1 MPSAR
6 RIQACLRGGF
16 GADGAARGVFFGIV
30 AAEGLRYLGRM
41 TDWLIALL
49 VGTGIGA
56 VGVWRLRGR
65 RKAAPPEISV
75 HSSIEELR
83 SIGELSVFKA
93 MTKEIVTARD
103 HWAGSFG
110 ARYLEWLFTSK
121 KMAMIFAFDIDF
133 RFDLRDPAFRIEHK
147 DDGAFRLSLPPV
159 RYDIHIRDITFY
171 DEQKTKMMPWLV
183 PDLINAAFGAGFDES
198 DRNRLKDEARAQAEK
213 LAANLVH
220 RLKPE
225 VHSSARETLLVLARG
240 FTDQSVEIEFEDKS
254 PVQAGVNF
262 APTA

>member
-1 MPSAR
+1 
-6 RIQACLRGGF
+6 
-16 GADGAARGVFFGIV
+16 
-30 AAEGLRYLGRM
+30 M

-49 VGTGIGA
+49 VGAGA
-56 VGVWRLRGR
+56 GAFVVWRGRGKR
-65 RKAAPPEISV
+65 GAPAAPVTV

-83 SIGELSVFKA
+83 TIGELSVFKA
-93 MTKEIVTARD
+93 LTKEIVTARD

-110 ARYLEWLFTSK
+110 QRYLEWLFTSK

-133 RFDLRDPAFRIEHK
+133 RFDLRDPAFQIVK
-147 DDGAFRLSLPPV
+147 TDGGGFRLELPPL

-183 PDLINAAFGAGFDES
+183 PDLINAAFGAGFNEQ
-198 DRNRLKDEARAQAEK
+198 DRNKLKDEARAQAEK

-225 VHSSARETLLVLARG
+225 VHSSARETLLLLARG
-240 FTDQSVEIEFEDKS
+240 FTDQPVEIVFEDKA
-254 PVQAGVNF
+254 PVQSTVEF
-262 APTA
+262 AADPVRR

>member
-1 MPSAR
+1 MP
-6 RIQACLRGGF
+6 
-16 GADGAARGVFFGIV
+16 
-30 AAEGLRYLGRM
+30 
-41 TDWLIALL
+41 DWLMGLLLGAGAGAL
-49 VGTGIGA
+49 A
-56 VGVWRLRGR
+56 VWRGLGKR
-65 RKAAPPEISV
+65 RAPAPPLSV

-93 MTKEIVTARD
+93 LTKEIVTARD

-110 ARYLEWLFTSK
+110 QRYLEWLFTSK

-133 RFDLRDPAFRIEHK
+133 RFDLRDPAFRIVA
-147 DDGAFRLSLPPV
+147 DGDGFRLELPPL

-171 DEQKTKMMPWLV
+171 DEQKTKMLPWLL
-183 PDLINAAFGAGFDES
+183 PDLINAAFGAGFDEQ

-225 VHSSARETLLVLARG
+225 VQSSARETLLLLARG
-240 FTDQSVEIEFEDKS
+240 FTDRPVAIQFTQSP
-254 PVQAGVNF
+254 PVQTAINF
-262 APTA
+262 SAPNA